1 MQFKRHNQIGSWKR
15 IQNFHLMF
23 KWSNF
28 SESLLVRSVYLI
40 TIPIVLVQIIGIVI
54 FFELHWDLVLKRS
67 AQSISNEIKILEMHK
82 DSPSLNNYVNTL
94 QIIRTDNI
102 DISEAEVVSNWIFR
116 KRIKNSLNQISG
128 DFEVLQNQNHF
139 IFFDKKKL
147 EYFYLVP
154 KKRVETKTVA
164 GFFLWT
170 IAVSIILSLISYL
183 FIKKQIQPLKRL
195 GIITRSFGRGI
206 ETPNLKPTGSSE
218 VRGLI
223 KDFNN
228 MHNNINSTL
237 DNQRNM
243 LAGISHDLKTPLT
256 RINLMIDEINNET
269 LRNSISQNI
278 SDMNI
283 MLNHYLDF
291 IKNEK
296 NENLDEINTSNFISN
311 IAQNYQK
318 LEVLVNNE
326 NKIFIRKNQITRA
339 VMNILDN
346 ADKFAE
352 KIFISSNLIN
362 NKWEIDIEDNGPGTT
377 LSQEEL
383 IRPFVK
389 GSDQLNQGT
398 GLGLSIVQ
406 KLIKLNNGELN
417 FQKSSHGG
425 LKVTVILQI

>member
-1 MQFKRHNQIGSWKR
+1 
-15 IQNFHLMF
+15 MF
-23 KWSNF
+23 KWKNF

-40 TIPIVLVQIIGIVI
+40 TIPIVLVQIIGIII

-67 AQSISNEIKILEMHK
+67 AQSISNEIKILEMKK
-82 DSPSLNNYVNTL
+82 DSPSINNYANTL
-94 QIIRTDNI
+94 QIIRTDNL
-102 DISEAEVVSNWIFR
+102 DFSKTEEVYNWIFK
-116 KRIKNSLNQISG
+116 KRIKNSLNQLSG
-128 DFEVLQNQNHF
+128 NFEVLQNQTYF

-147 EYFYLVP
+147 EFFYLVP
-154 KKRVETKTVA
+154 KKRVETKTVG

-256 RINLMIDEINNET
+256 RINLMIEEINSET
-269 LRNSISQNI
+269 LKNSISQNI
-278 SDMNI
+278 SEMNI

-296 NENLDEINTSNFISN
+296 NENLDEVNTSDFISN
-311 IAQNYQK
+311 LTQNYPK
-318 LEVLVNNE
+318 LQILINNS
-326 NKIFIRKNQITRA
+326 NQIFIRKNQITRA
-339 VMNILDN
+339 IMNILDN

-352 KIFISSNLIN
+352 KIFISSNILKN
-362 NKWEIDIEDNGPGTT
+362 NWKIEIEDNGPGTN
-377 LSQEEL
+377 LSQEQL

>member
-1 MQFKRHNQIGSWKR
+1 
-15 IQNFHLMF
+15 MF
-23 KWSNF
+23 KWKNF

-40 TIPIVLVQIIGIVI
+40 TIPIVLVQIIGIII

-67 AQSISNEIKILEMHK
+67 AQSISNEIKILEMKK
-82 DSPSLNNYVNTL
+82 DSPSINNYANTL
-94 QIIRTDNI
+94 QIIRTDTL
-102 DISEAEVVSNWIFR
+102 DFSKTEEVSNWIFK
-116 KRIKNSLNQISG
+116 KRMKNSLNQLSG
-128 DFEVLQNQNHF
+128 NFEVLQNQTHF

-147 EYFYLVP
+147 EFFYLVP
-154 KKRVETKTVA
+154 KKRVETKTVG

-256 RINLMIDEINNET
+256 RINLMIEEINSET
-269 LRNSISQNI
+269 LKNSISQNI
-278 SDMNI
+278 SEMNI

-296 NENLDEINTSNFISN
+296 NENLDEINTSDFISN
-311 IAQNYQK
+311 LTQNYPK
-318 LEVLVNNE
+318 LQILINNS
-326 NKIFIRKNQITRA
+326 NQIFIRKNQITRA
-339 VMNILDN
+339 IMNILDN
-346 ADKFAE
+346 ANKFAE
-352 KIFISSNLIN
+352 KIFISSNILN
-362 NKWEIDIEDNGPGTT
+362 NNWKIEIEDNGPGTN
-377 LSQEEL
+377 LSQEQL

>member
-1 MQFKRHNQIGSWKR
+1 
-15 IQNFHLMF
+15 MF
-23 KWSNF
+23 KWKNF

-40 TIPIVLVQIIGIVI
+40 TIPIVLVQIIGIII

-67 AQSISNEIKILEMHK
+67 AQSISNEIKILEMKK
-82 DSPSLNNYVNTL
+82 DSPSINNYANTL
-94 QIIRTDNI
+94 QIIITDSLDFNKT
-102 DISEAEVVSNWIFR
+102 EEVSNWIFK
-116 KRIKNSLNQISG
+116 KRMKNSLNQLSG
-128 DFEVLQNQNHF
+128 NFEVLQNQTHF

-147 EYFYLVP
+147 KFFYLVP
-154 KKRVETKTVA
+154 KKRVETKTVG

-256 RINLMIDEINNET
+256 RINLMIEEINSET
-269 LRNSISQNI
+269 LKNSISQNI
-278 SDMNI
+278 SEMNI

-296 NENLDEINTSNFISN
+296 NENLDEINTSDFISN
-311 IAQNYQK
+311 LTQNYPK
-318 LEVLVNNE
+318 LQILNNSS
-326 NKIFIRKNQITRA
+326 NQIFIRKNQITRA
-339 VMNILDN
+339 IMNILDN

-352 KIFISSNLIN
+352 KIFISSNILN
-362 NKWEIDIEDNGPGTT
+362 NNWKIEIEDNGPGTN
-377 LSQEEL
+377 LSQEQL

>member
-1 MQFKRHNQIGSWKR
+1 
-15 IQNFHLMF
+15 MF

-67 AQSISNEIKILEMHK
+67 AQSISNEIKILEMQK
-82 DSPSLNNYVNTL
+82 DSSSINNYANTL
-94 QIIRTDNI
+94 QIIRTDNL
-102 DISEAEVVSNWIFR
+102 DISEAEEVTNWIFR

-128 DFEVLQNQNHF
+128 DFKVLQNQNHF

-326 NKIFIRKNQITRA
+326 SKIFIRKNQITRA

-352 KIFISSNLIN
+352 KIFIRSNLIN
-362 NKWEIDIEDNGPGTT
+362 NKWVIDIEDNGPGTT

>member
-1 MQFKRHNQIGSWKR
+1 
-15 IQNFHLMF
+15 MF
-23 KWSNF
+23 KWKNF

-40 TIPIVLVQIIGIVI
+40 TIPIVLVQIIGIII

-67 AQSISNEIKILEMHK
+67 AQSISNEIKILEMKK
-82 DSPSLNNYVNTL
+82 DSPSINNYANTL
-94 QIIRTDNI
+94 QIIRTDNL
-102 DISEAEVVSNWIFR
+102 DFSKTEEVSNWIFK
-116 KRIKNSLNQISG
+116 KRMKNSLNQLSG
-128 DFEVLQNQNHF
+128 NFEVLQNQTHF

-147 EYFYLVP
+147 EFFYLVP
-154 KKRVETKTVA
+154 KKRVETKTVG

-256 RINLMIDEINNET
+256 RINLMIEEINSET
-269 LRNSISQNI
+269 LKNSISQNI
-278 SDMNI
+278 SEMNI

-296 NENLDEINTSNFISN
+296 NENLDEINTSDFISN
-311 IAQNYQK
+311 LTQNYPK
-318 LEVLVNNE
+318 LQILINNS
-326 NKIFIRKNQITRA
+326 NQIFIRKNQITRA
-339 VMNILDN
+339 IMNILDN

-352 KIFISSNLIN
+352 KIFISSNILN
-362 NKWEIDIEDNGPGTT
+362 NTWKIEIEDNGPGTN
-377 LSQEEL
+377 LSQEQL

-417 FQKSSHGG
+417 FQKSSYGG

>member
-1 MQFKRHNQIGSWKR
+1 MKINWR
-15 IQNFHLMF
+15 
-23 KWSNF
+23 NF
-28 SESLLVRSVYLI
+28 SGSLLARSVYLI
-40 TIPIVLVQIIGIVI
+40 TIPIVLIQIIGIII

-67 AQSISNEIKILEMHK
+67 AQSIANEIKILEMNK
-82 DSPSLNNYVNTL
+82 TSSAIDNYANTL
-94 QIIRTDNI
+94 QIIRI
-102 DISEAEVVSNWIFR
+102 DQFEIDKAEEISNVIFKR
-116 KRIKNSLNQISG
+116 RIKGYLTQISN
-128 DFEVLQNQNHF
+128 DFNILQNNDYF
-139 IFFDKKKL
+139 IFFNQTNTD
-147 EYFYLVP
+147 FYYLIP
-154 KKRVETKTVA
+154 RKRVETNTVG
-164 GFFLWT
+164 GFFIWT
-170 IAVSIILSLISYL
+170 IAISIILSLISYF

-218 VRGLI
+218 LRDLI

-256 RINLMIDEINNET
+256 RINLMIEEINNET
-269 LRNSISQNI
+269 LKNSISQNI
-278 SDMNI
+278 SEMNI

-296 NENLDEINTSNFISN
+296 NENLDEINTSSFISN
-311 IAQNYQK
+311 LAKNYVK
-318 LEVLVNNE
+318 LQILDNNE
-326 NKIFIRKNQITRA
+326 SKILIRKNQITRA
-339 VMNILDN
+339 IMNILDN

-352 KIFISSNLIN
+352 KIYISSNLIN
-362 NKWEIDIEDNGPGTT
+362 RKWKIEIEDNGPGTN
-377 LSQEEL
+377 LSQEQL
-383 IRPFVK
+383 VRPFIK

-425 LKVTVILQI
+425 LKVIIILQI

>member
-1 MQFKRHNQIGSWKR
+1 
-15 IQNFHLMF
+15 MF
-23 KWSNF
+23 KWKNF

-40 TIPIVLVQIIGIVI
+40 TIPIVLVQIIGIII

-67 AQSISNEIKILEMHK
+67 AQSISNERKILEMKK
-82 DSPSLNNYVNTL
+82 DSPSINNYANTL
-94 QIIRTDNI
+94 QIIRTDNL
-102 DISEAEVVSNWIFR
+102 DFSNTEEVSNWIFK
-116 KRIKNSLNQISG
+116 KRMKNSLNQLSG
-128 DFEVLQNQNHF
+128 NFEVLQNQTYF

-147 EYFYLVP
+147 EFFYLVP
-154 KKRVETKTVA
+154 KKRVETKTVG

-256 RINLMIDEINNET
+256 RINLMIEEINSET
-269 LRNSISQNI
+269 LKNSISQNI
-278 SDMNI
+278 SEMNI

-296 NENLDEINTSNFISN
+296 NENLDEINTSDFISN
-311 IAQNYQK
+311 LTQNYPK
-318 LEVLVNNE
+318 LQILINNS
-326 NKIFIRKNQITRA
+326 NQIFIRKNQITRA
-339 VMNILDN
+339 IMNILDN

-352 KIFISSNLIN
+352 KILISSNILN
-362 NKWEIDIEDNGPGTT
+362 NTWKIEIEDNGPGTN
-377 LSQEEL
+377 LSQEQL

>member
-1 MQFKRHNQIGSWKR
+1 
-15 IQNFHLMF
+15 MF

-40 TIPIVLVQIIGIVI
+40 TIPVVLVQIIGIVI

-67 AQSISNEIKILEMHK
+67 AQSISNEIKILEVQK
-82 DSPSLNNYVNTL
+82 DSPSLNNYANTL
-94 QIIRTDNI
+94 QIIRTDKLDI
-102 DISEAEVVSNWIFR
+102 DETEEVKNWIFK
-116 KRIKNSLNQISG
+116 KRMENSLRQISG
-128 DFEVLQNQNHF
+128 NFKVMQNNSYF
-139 IFFDKKKL
+139 IFFDEKKL

-154 KKRVETKTVA
+154 KKRVETKTA
-164 GFFLWT
+164 SGFFLWT

-269 LRNSISQNI
+269 LKNSISQNI
-278 SDMNI
+278 SEMNI

-311 IAQNYQK
+311 IAKNYGK
-318 LEVLVNNE
+318 LQVLTNKE
-326 NKIFIRKNQITRA
+326 NQIFIRKNQITRA
-339 VMNILDN
+339 IINILDN

-352 KIFISSNLIN
+352 KIFISSNFLN
-362 NKWEIDIEDNGPGTT
+362 NKWNIEIEDNGPGTD
-377 LSQEEL
+377 LSQEQL

-417 FQKSSHGG
+417 FQRSSHGG
-425 LKVTVILQI
+425 LKVTVVLQV

>member
-1 MQFKRHNQIGSWKR
+1 MKINWR
-15 IQNFHLMF
+15 
-23 KWSNF
+23 NF
-28 SESLLVRSVYLI
+28 SGSLLARSVYLI
-40 TIPIVLVQIIGIVI
+40 IVPIVLIQIVGIII
-54 FFELHWDLVLKRS
+54 FFELHWDLVLKRN
-67 AQSISNEIKILEMHK
+67 AQSISNEIKILEMQK
-82 DSPSLNNYVNTL
+82 NSTLIDNYANTL
-94 QIIRTDNI
+94 QIVRIDNFEI
-102 DISEAEVVSNWIFR
+102 NEAEEISNWIFKR
-116 KRIKNSLNQISG
+116 RIKGYLSQISN
-128 DFEVLQNQNHF
+128 DFQVLQNKNYF
-139 IFFDKKKL
+139 IFFDSKNTD
-147 EYFYLVP
+147 YFYLIP
-154 KKRVETKTVA
+154 RKRVETNTVG

-170 IAVSIILSLISYL
+170 IAISIILSLISYF

-206 ETPNLKPTGSSE
+206 ETPSLKPTGSSE
-218 VRGLI
+218 VRDLI

-228 MHNNINSTL
+228 MHSNINSTL

-256 RINLMIDEINNET
+256 RINLMIEEINNEK
-269 LRNSISQNI
+269 LKISISQNI
-278 SDMNI
+278 SEMNI

-296 NENLDEINTSNFISN
+296 NENLDQINSSTFITDL
-311 IAQNYQK
+311 AQNYKK
-318 LEVLVNNE
+318 LKVLSNDE
-326 NKIFIRKNQITRA
+326 HQIFIRKNQITRA
-339 VMNILDN
+339 IMNILDN

-352 KIFISSNLIN
+352 KIFISSHLLNS
-362 NKWEIDIEDNGPGTT
+362 KWKIEIEDNGPGTN
-377 LSQEEL
+377 LSDEQL

-425 LKVTVILQI
+425 LKVIVILQI

>member
-1 MQFKRHNQIGSWKR
+1 
-15 IQNFHLMF
+15 MF
-23 KWSNF
+23 KWKNF

-40 TIPIVLVQIIGIVI
+40 TIPIVLVQIIGIII

-67 AQSISNEIKILEMHK
+67 AQSISNEIKILEMKK
-82 DSPSLNNYVNTL
+82 DSPSINNYANTL
-94 QIIRTDNI
+94 QIIRTDNL
-102 DISEAEVVSNWIFR
+102 DFSKTEEVSNWIFK
-116 KRIKNSLNQISG
+116 KRMKNSLNQLSG
-128 DFEVLQNQNHF
+128 NFEVLQNQTHF

-147 EYFYLVP
+147 EFFYLVP
-154 KKRVETKTVA
+154 KKRVETKTVG

-256 RINLMIDEINNET
+256 RINLMIEEINNET
-269 LRNSISQNI
+269 LKNSISQNI
-278 SDMNI
+278 SEMNI

-296 NENLDEINTSNFISN
+296 NENLDEISTSDFISN
-311 IAQNYQK
+311 LTQNYPK
-318 LEVLVNNE
+318 LQILNN
-326 NKIFIRKNQITRA
+326 NTNQIFIRKNQITRA
-339 VMNILDN
+339 IMNILDN

-352 KIFISSNLIN
+352 KIFISSNIFN
-362 NKWEIDIEDNGPGTT
+362 NNWKIEIEDNGPVTNLT
-377 LSQEEL
+377 QEQL

>member
-1 MQFKRHNQIGSWKR
+1 MRSQRCNKIRSWEG
-15 IQNFHLMF
+15 IQNIYLMF
-23 KWSNF
+23 KWNNF

-40 TIPIVLVQIIGIVI
+40 TIPIVLVQIIGIII
-54 FFELHWDLVLKRS
+54 FFELHWDLVLKRN
-67 AQSISNEIKILEMHK
+67 AQSISNEIKILEMEK
-82 DSPSLNNYVNTL
+82 DSPSLDNYANTL
-94 QIIRTDNI
+94 QIIRTDSF
-102 DISEAEVVSNWIFR
+102 DINEAEQVSNWIFK
-116 KRIKNSLNQISG
+116 KRMKHSLGQISEN
-128 DFEVLQNQNHF
+128 FEVMENKTHF

-147 EYFYLVP
+147 EYFYMVP
-154 KKRVETKTVA
+154 KKRVETKTVG

-256 RINLMIDEINNET
+256 RINLMIEEINNET
-269 LRNSISQNI
+269 LKNSISQNI
-278 SDMNI
+278 SEMNT

-311 IAQNYQK
+311 LAQNYKK
-318 LEVLVNNE
+318 LEVLSNNG
-326 NKIFIRKNQITRA
+326 KRIFIRKNQITRA
-339 VMNILDN
+339 IMNILDN

-352 KIFISSNLIN
+352 KIFINSNIFS
-362 NKWEIDIEDNGPGTT
+362 NKWKIEIEDNGPGTN
-377 LSQEEL
+377 LSQEQL

-406 KLIKLNNGELN
+406 KLIKLNNGELD

>member
-1 MQFKRHNQIGSWKR
+1 
-15 IQNFHLMF
+15 MF
-23 KWSNF
+23 KWKNF

-40 TIPIVLVQIIGIVI
+40 TIPIVLVQIIGIII

-67 AQSISNEIKILEMHK
+67 AQSISNEIKILEMKK
-82 DSPSLNNYVNTL
+82 DSPSINNYANTL
-94 QIIRTDNI
+94 QIIRTDNL
-102 DISEAEVVSNWIFR
+102 DFSKTEEVSNWIFK
-116 KRIKNSLNQISG
+116 KRMKNSLNQLSG
-128 DFEVLQNQNHF
+128 NFEVLQNQTHF

-147 EYFYLVP
+147 EFFYLVP
-154 KKRVETKTVA
+154 KKRVETKTVG

-170 IAVSIILSLISYL
+170 IAVSIILSVISYL

-206 ETPNLKPTGSSE
+206 ETPNLKPTGSLE

-256 RINLMIDEINNET
+256 RINLMIEEINSET
-269 LRNSISQNI
+269 LKNSISQNI
-278 SDMNI
+278 SEMNI

-296 NENLDEINTSNFISN
+296 NENLDEINTSDFISN
-311 IAQNYQK
+311 LTQNYPK
-318 LEVLVNNE
+318 LQILINNS
-326 NKIFIRKNQITRA
+326 NQIFIRKNQITRA
-339 VMNILDN
+339 IMNILDN
-346 ADKFAE
+346 ANKFAE
-352 KIFISSNLIN
+352 KIFISSNILN
-362 NKWEIDIEDNGPGTT
+362 NTWKIEIEDNGPGTN
-377 LSQEEL
+377 LSQEQL

-389 GSDQLNQGT
+389 GSDQLNHGT

>member
-1 MQFKRHNQIGSWKR
+1 
-15 IQNFHLMF
+15 MF
-23 KWSNF
+23 KWKNF

-40 TIPIVLVQIIGIVI
+40 TIPIVLVQIIGIII

-67 AQSISNEIKILEMHK
+67 AQSISNEIKILEMKK
-82 DSPSLNNYVNTL
+82 DSPSINNYANTL

-102 DISEAEVVSNWIFR
+102 DFSKTKEVSNWIFK
-116 KRIKNSLNQISG
+116 KRMKNSLIQLSG
-128 DFEVLQNQNHF
+128 NFEVLQNQTHF

-147 EYFYLVP
+147 EFFYLVP
-154 KKRVETKTVA
+154 KKRVETKTVG

-170 IAVSIILSLISYL
+170 IAISIILSLISYL

-256 RINLMIDEINNET
+256 RINLMIEEINSET
-269 LRNSISQNI
+269 LKNSISQNI
-278 SDMNI
+278 SEMNI

-296 NENLDEINTSNFISN
+296 NENLDEINTSDFISN
-311 IAQNYQK
+311 LTQNYSK
-318 LEVLVNNE
+318 LQILINNS
-326 NKIFIRKNQITRA
+326 NQIFIRKNQITRA
-339 VMNILDN
+339 IMNILDN

-352 KIFISSNLIN
+352 KIYISSKILN
-362 NKWEIDIEDNGPGTT
+362 NTWEIEIEDNGPGTN
-377 LSQEEL
+377 LSQEQL